1 MPTDAPREAERA
13 RGDWAD
19 RLVARRWWCLGGW
32 ALAGLVLL
40 PLAGHAERV
49 LDATGRIPGS
59 ESAAVEEALA
69 TRFESPFARSAL
81 LVVTGAPSPD
91 TSAGRALLQTIVDGV
106 RRAPGV
112 RRTYSHL
119 DGSDPGFLGRG
130 RSGTY
135 VVAGLEDLPPER
147 VLPGLRA
154 ATSSLSARL
163 RPTFPGLKLLWTG
176 EGALNLDLRRAS
188 TGEVRRAEARAL
200 PLSLVLLLLAFGT
213 VVAAALPVLSGG
225 LVIVLATGLAA
236 ALTRVLPL
244 SITLQ
249 SVVSMLGLGLGIDY
263 ALLTVSR
270 FREARAAGAPPHA
283 AAAEA
288 ARRAGGT
295 VALSGASVALGFLAL
310 LLVPLGEIR
319 SVAIGGLAV
328 TGLSVA
334 VAATLLPAVLAVLGR
349 RVEAGRLPRLRP
361 RSEPGRAWARWSAIV
376 TARPLAVIAVSAAPL
391 LLLAWPASRLK
402 TELPGGDWLP
412 RGLESTEALS
422 ALRSLGRVG
431 VVQEVRVLLELPE
444 DTQALGREGWDAT
457 RRLAAALSADPRVAR
472 ARTLA
477 DFAGER
483 ADDLAYV
490 SFLPAFLKQCF
501 VGSEGDVALVGLVP
515 REDATPADLTA
526 LVRELRTAD
535 AVRLTGLRGA
545 RLRVGGL
552 PAFNADYEDA
562 VSGRLPLVIS
572 LIVGGTLVALLA
584 GFRSLLVALKAVA
597 LNLLTVG
604 AAFGALVLVFQE
616 GHGAAWLGLAGAT
629 GGVFPAVPVLAFAIV
644 FGLSMDYEV
653 FLVARV
659 AEARRAG
666 RTDSEALAEGLGRTG
681 RLITSAAAIM
691 VAVFGAFAL
700 GDLLLVRML
709 GFALAVAVLLD
720 ATLVRLALGPAVLR
734 VAGRWNWWPGEPRA

>member
-1 MPTDAPREAERA
+1 M
-13 RGDWAD
+13 
-19 RLVARRWWCLGGW
+19 
-32 ALAGLVLL
+32 AL
-40 PLAGHAERV
+40 
-49 LDATGRIPGS
+49 S
-59 ESAAVEEALA
+59 E
-69 TRFESPFARSAL
+69 
-81 LVVTGAPSPD
+81 
-91 TSAGRALLQTIVDGV
+91 Q
-106 RRAPGV
+106 
-112 RRTYSHL
+112 
-119 DGSDPGFLGRG
+119 
-130 RSGTY
+130 
-135 VVAGLEDLPPER
+135 
-147 VLPGLRA
+147 
-154 ATSSLSARL
+154 L
-163 RPTFPGLKLLWTG
+163 RPAFPGLKLLWTG

-188 TGEVRRAEARAL
+188 TEEVRRAEARVL
-200 PLSLVLLLLAFGT
+200 PLSLVLLLLAFGA
-213 VVAAALPVLSGG
+213 VVAASLPVLSGG
-225 LVIVLATGLAA
+225 LVIVLATGLAV

-270 FREARAAGAPPHA
+270 FREARGGGASPHA

-334 VAATLLPAVLAVLGR
+334 VAATLLPAALAVLGP
-349 RVEAGRLPRLRP
+349 RVDAGRLPRLRP
-361 RSEPGRAWARWSAIV
+361 RSEPGRAWARWSAFV
-376 TARPLAVIAVSAAPL
+376 TARPLAVITLSAAPL
-391 LLLAWPASRLK
+391 LLLAWPASRLR
-402 TELPGGDWLP
+402 TDLPGGDWLP
-412 RGLESTEALS
+412 RGLESTEALRT
-422 ALRSLGRVG
+422 LRSLGRVG

-457 RRLAAALSADPRVAR
+457 RRLAAALSADPRVER

-477 DFAGER
+477 DFAAER

-490 SFLPAFLKQCF
+490 SFLPGFLKQCF

-515 REDATPADLTA
+515 REDATPAELTA
-526 LVRELRTAD
+526 LVRELRRAD
-535 AVRLTGLRGA
+535 AATLTGLPGT

-562 VSGRLPLVIS
+562 VSGRLPLVVS
-572 LIVGGTLVALLA
+572 LIVGGTLLALLA

-616 GHGAAWLGLAGAT
+616 GHGAAWLGLAGPT
-629 GGVFPAVPVLAFAIV
+629 GGVFPAVPVLAFAVV

-666 RTDSEALAEGLGRTG
+666 RGDGEALAEGLVRTG

-709 GFALAVAVLLD
+709 GFALAVAVLVD

-734 VAGRWNWWPGEPRA
+734 VAGRWNWWPGETTASGC